1 MSKKKKMDQKK
12 QKITDQ
18 VVPEQVEKNQADENE
33 DFLSDIS
40 DLREQL
46 MISQEREKRSL
57 ADYQN
62 LLRRVENERSQ
73 VVRFANQQ
81 LLESLLPVF
90 NHLKKAADQLED
102 QGLEMVI
109 NQLKQVLSEE
119 GVEEIEA
126 LGKKFDLETME
137 AVDRLGEG
145 EIVIDVLQPGYKLKD
160 KILSHAKVILGD
172 KKQLQKK

>member
-1 MSKKKKMDQKK
+1 MPKKRKSKKDKIVDQ
-12 QKITDQ
+12 TD
-18 VVPEQVEKNQADENE
+18 KSNGDTL
-33 DFLSDIS
+33 LSDLS

-90 NHLKKAADQLED
+90 NHLKKAAAQLED
-102 QGLEMVI
+102 QGLVMVV
-109 NQLKQVLSEE
+109 NQFKQVLCEA
-119 GVEEIEA
+119 GVEEIMV

-137 AVDRLGEG
+137 AVEKKGEG
-145 EIVIDVLQPGYKLKD
+145 EIVIDVLEPGYKLKD
-160 KILSHAKVILGD
+160 RVLSHAKVILGE
-172 KKQLQKK
+172 KKQLQQ